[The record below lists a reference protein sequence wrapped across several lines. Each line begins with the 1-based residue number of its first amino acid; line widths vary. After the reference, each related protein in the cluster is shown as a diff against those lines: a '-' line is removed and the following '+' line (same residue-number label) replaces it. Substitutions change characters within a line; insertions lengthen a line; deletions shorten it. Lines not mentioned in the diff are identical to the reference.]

1 MRVHHGLHIG
11 AGPEQLGVDVEFVGN
26 RVTAIKVAATIEIN
40 NADIVGD
47 REQQSTILGTAA
59 PQQDPVGIQPDADV
73 TEDVGGQSLLGQDP
87 ARSRDGRLQ
96 IAHAIA
102 TAGFTGSPL
111 VANTNDLMVTGTV
124 FDG

>member
-11 AGPEQLGVDVEFVGN
+11 ASPEQLGVDVEFVGN
-26 RVTAIKVAATIEIN
+26 RVAAVKVAATIEVN
-40 NADIVGD
+40 DADIVGD
-47 REQQSTILGTAA
+47 GEQQSAVLGTAA

-73 TEDVGGQSLLGQDP
+73 TEDVGGQSLLGQDA

-102 TAGFTGSPL
+102 TAGFTGSP
-111 VANTNDLMVTGTV
+111 AGARTPTT
-124 FDG
+124 